1 MVLTFFQDRNV
12 WNNVKKTFLNE
23 IPDKRARHCIISL
36 LPSRVISLIRFANS
50 GVVAKHGK

>member
-36 LPSRVISLIRFANS
+36 LPSRVISLMRFANS